1 MARSATQME
10 ALEVLDTITLV
21 IGVILLVVATVAPC
35 IVAWLIIKE
44 RSRPGAQSKVAD
56 LYSRLVGRA
65 GWSVRAGEE
74 WPHFRVRETRREK
87 KRGGGGGG
95 DVGDGGGDCAGGDGV
110 MARICWWR
118 WWC

>member
-56 LYSRLVGRA
+56 LYSRLVGGA
-65 GWSVRAGEE
+65 GWSHGPSRRGMAALPCP
-74 WPHFRVRETRREK
+74 WET
-87 KRGGGGGG
+87 
-95 DVGDGGGDCAGGDGV
+95 
-110 MARICWWR
+110 
-118 WWC
+118 